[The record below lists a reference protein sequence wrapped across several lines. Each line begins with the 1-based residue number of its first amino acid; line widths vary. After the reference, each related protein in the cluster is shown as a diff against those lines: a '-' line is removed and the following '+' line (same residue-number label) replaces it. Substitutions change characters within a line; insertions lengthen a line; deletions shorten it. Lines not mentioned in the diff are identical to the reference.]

1 MPRKIN
7 KYNLFLKKHN
17 NKIYEKG
24 IENYYAIL
32 GLNQDCAKENIQKN
46 YDNYCNKIG
55 RQLVKSDT
63 SNKQL
68 AYIFDTTLGSIDKA
82 YQILMDEEKRKQYD
96 IELNKTIEKN
106 DYKEI
111 TSPENYYYAD
121 PHLFKFCSRTYLFF
135 EEYDYKKGVISCIV
149 IDKDLNL
156 SKPVKVLE
164 RPYHL
169 SFPFIFKDDKNIY
182 MVPETSSNSCIE
194 IYKATQFPYQWSL
207 FQTLL
212 KDFWA
217 SDTVIIEENGI
228 WWLFTSIGNVNNLTI
243 LYTYDLNSGT
253 WHNHPYNNTNKICGR
268 MAGGIFRYDNKLI
281 RPVQCC
287 CPKYGYSVILYEIEV
302 LSRTEYKEKEICR
315 KYANWKKNLLGT
327 HTYSIADDLLIVDAK
342 ERII

>member
-32 GLNQDCAKENIQKN
+32 GLNQDCDKENIQKN

-68 AYIFDTTLGSIDKA
+68 AYIFDTILGSIDKA
-82 YQILMDEEKRKQYD
+82 YKILMDEEKRKQYD

-106 DYKEI
+106 DYIEI

-135 EEYDYKKGVISCIV
+135 EEYDYKKGVISCII
-149 IDKDLNL
+149 IDKDLNM

-182 MVPETSSNSCIE
+182 MVPETSSNNCIE

-243 LYTYDLNSGT
+243 LYTYDLNSAT
-253 WHNHPYNNTNKICGR
+253 WHNHSYNNTNKIYGR

-327 HTYSIADDLLIVDAK
+327 HTYSISDDLLIVDAK

>member
-149 IDKDLNL
+149 IDKDLNM

-182 MVPETSSNSCIE
+182 MVPETSSNNCIE